1 MLGRCSVR
9 RYCEACFEKQLK
21 IEALTDEITRLKAK
35 LKYLE
40 RKEQE
45 GYFGSSTPSSKVPL
59 KANAP
64 AENQRKQGGLKKGHP
79 GHGRQGFDES
89 QADHIVQLDSEIG
102 NRCPQ
107 CGGPLEHRGTESRSV
122 IDMAP
127 LQAQK
132 TLYIVPKQ
140 YCPHCRRAFQPHP
153 PGVLPK
159 TLFGNQLIA
168 TAATMHYL
176 HGVPM
181 GRICEQVGVG
191 LGALIKIFHR
201 VAKLFSS
208 IPNRLIEQY
217 RQAPVKHA
225 DETRWPNDGHQGYV
239 WLFATIKISI
249 FLFRETRSSSV
260 PREVFGKDPLPG
272 TLVVDRYH
280 AYNKAPCLLQYCY
293 AHLLR
298 NVQDLEK
305 EFPENQEVR
314 NFVNLLASLLA
325 SAMNL
330 RSLPIPDAQFYERT
344 KEVKSQILKA
354 VHDGAQHLAIR
365 RIQEIFHENEQ
376 RLYRWADD
384 RQIPADNNLAERD
397 LRPSVIARKVSFG
410 SQSKAGANT
419 RSILMTVLHTLK
431 KQISDPC
438 STLKT
443 ALDQLAKNP
452 TLDPFALLFYT
463 NTS

>member
-9 RYCEACFEKQLK
+9 RYCEECFRKQLK

-64 AENQRKQGGLKKGHP
+64 AENQRKQGGLKKGHA
-79 GHGRQGFDES
+79 GHGRQGFEQSD
-89 QADHIVQLDSEIG
+89 ADHIVPLESEIG

-107 CGGPLEHRGTESRSV
+107 CGGPLEHRGTERRSV

-140 YCPHCRRAFQPHP
+140 YCPHCRRAYQPHP

-176 HGVPM
+176 HGVPL
-181 GRICEQVGVG
+181 GRICEQVEVG

-201 VAKLFSS
+201 VARLFS
-208 IPNRLIEQY
+208 IAPNRLIEQY
-217 RQAPVKHA
+217 RQALVKHA

-239 WLFATIKISI
+239 WLFATIKISL

-260 PREVFGKDPLPG
+260 PREVFGNDPLPG
-272 TLVVDRYH
+272 TLVVDRYP

-298 NVQDLEK
+298 TVQDLEK

-314 NFVNLLASLLA
+314 NFVNILAALLA

-330 RSLPIPDAQFYERT
+330 RSLPISDAQFYMRA
-344 KEVKSQILKA
+344 KGVKSQIQKA
-354 VHDGAQHLAIR
+354 VHAAAQHLAIR
-365 RIQEIFHENEQ
+365 RIQEIFHEKEQ

-419 RSILMTVLHTLK
+419 RSILMSVLHTLK
-431 KQISDPC
+431 KQNSDPC

-452 TLDPFALLFYT
+452 TLDPFALLFP

>member
-1 MLGRCSVR
+1 MRT
-9 RYCEACFEKQLK
+9 YCEDCFEKQRK
-21 IEALTDEITRLKAK
+21 IDALTEENKQLKAK

-45 GYFGSSTPSSKVPL
+45 GYFGSSTPSSKIPF
-59 KANAP
+59 KANTP
-64 AENQRKQGGLKKGHP
+64 PENQHKQGGAKRGHR
-79 GHGRQGFDES
+79 GHGRRGFDES
-89 QADHIVQLDSEIG
+89 QADHLVALESEVG
-102 NRCPQ
+102 DRCPH
-107 CGGPLEHRGTESRSV
+107 CGGPLEHRGTERRSV
-122 IDMAP
+122 IDIPP
-127 LQAQK
+127 LQAKK

-140 YCPHCRRAFQPHP
+140 YCPRCGRAFQPHP

-159 TLFGNQLIA
+159 TLFGNQLVA

-181 GRICEQVGVG
+181 GRICEQIGVD

-208 IPNRLIEQY
+208 IPSRFIEQY

-225 DETRWPNDGHQGYV
+225 DETGWPNNGHQGYV
-239 WLFATIKISI
+239 WLFATIKISL
-249 FLFRETRSSSV
+249 FLFRETHSSSV
-260 PREVFGKDPLPG
+260 PREVFGKDPLLG
-272 TLVVDRYH
+272 TLVVDRYQ

-298 NVQDLEK
+298 NVQDLQK
-305 EFPENQEVR
+305 EFPENQEVC
-314 NFVNLLASLLA
+314 NFVNILAALLA
-325 SAMNL
+325 SAMHL
-330 RSLPIPDAQFYERT
+330 RSLPISDAQFYKRA
-344 KEVKSQILKA
+344 KGVKSQIQKA
-354 VHDGAQHLAIR
+354 VHAAAQHLAIR

-431 KQISDPC
+431 KQSSDPC

-452 TLDPFALLFYT
+452 TLDPFALLFPT
-463 NTS
+463 DTS

>member
-1 MLGRCSVR
+1 MRN
-9 RYCEACFEKQLK
+9 YCEGCFQKQLQ
-21 IEALTDEITRLKAK
+21 IDALTEEIKQLKAK
-35 LKYLE
+35 LRYLE

-59 KANAP
+59 KANTP
-64 AENQRKQGGLKKGHP
+64 PENQRKRGGAKIGHP

-89 QADHIVQLDSEIG
+89 QADHLVQMESEVE
-102 NRCPQ
+102 RCPQ
-107 CGGPLEHRGTESRSV
+107 CGGPLEHRGTERRSV

-127 LQAQK
+127 LQAEK

-140 YCPHCRRAFQPHP
+140 YCPRCRRAFQPHP
-153 PGVLPK
+153 PEVLPK
-159 TLFGNQLIA
+159 TLFGNQLVA

-176 HGVPM
+176 YGVPM
-181 GRICEQVGVG
+181 GRICEQIG
-191 LGALIKIFHR
+191 LDLGTLIKIFHR

-208 IPNRLIEQY
+208 IPGRLIEQY

-225 DETRWPNDGHQGYV
+225 DETGWPNDGHRGYV

-249 FLFRETRSSSV
+249 FLFRQTRSSSV
-260 PREVFGKDPLPG
+260 PKEVFGKDPLPG
-272 TLVVDRYH
+272 TLVVDRYD
-280 AYNKAPCLLQYCY
+280 AYNKAPCFLQYCY

-298 NVQDLEK
+298 DVENVEK
-305 EFPENQEVR
+305 EFPDNPEVK
-314 NFVNLLASLLA
+314 NFVGTFASLLA

-330 RSLPIPDAQFYERT
+330 RSLPITDAQFYEKA
-344 KEVKSQILKA
+344 KEVKSQILEA
-354 VHDGAQHLAIR
+354 VHGSAQHLAIR

-397 LRPSVIARKVSFG
+397 LRPTVIARKVSFG
-410 SQSKAGANT
+410 SQSEEGANT
-419 RSILMTVLHTLK
+419 RGALMTVLHTLK
-431 KQISDPC
+431 KQNSDPC

-452 TLDPFALLFYT
+452 TLDPFALLFP
-463 NTS
+463 NDTS

>member
-1 MLGRCSVR
+1 VR
-9 RYCEACFEKQLK
+9 TYCEGCFEKQRK
-21 IEALTDEITRLKAK
+21 IDVLTEENKQLKAK

-45 GYFGSSTPSSKVPL
+45 GYFGSSTPSSNVPF
-59 KANAP
+59 KANTP
-64 AENQRKQGGLKKGHP
+64 AENQRKQGGAKKGHP

-89 QADHIVQLDSEIG
+89 EADHIVALESEVG
-102 NRCPQ
+102 DRCPQ
-107 CGGPLEHRGTESRSV
+107 CGGPLEHRGTERRSV
-122 IDMAP
+122 IDIPP
-127 LQAQK
+127 LQPEK
-132 TLYIVPKQ
+132 TFYVLPKQ
-140 YCPHCRRAFQPHP
+140 YCPRCRRAFQPHP
-153 PGVLPK
+153 AGVLPK
-159 TLFGNQLIA
+159 SLFGNQLVA

-181 GRICEQVGVG
+181 GRICEQVAVD

-208 IPNRLIEQY
+208 IPIRLIEQY

-225 DETRWPNDGHQGYV
+225 DETGWPNDGHQGYV

-298 NVQDLEK
+298 NVEDMEK

-314 NFVNLLASLLA
+314 NFVNILAALLA

-330 RSLPIPDAQFYERT
+330 RSLPIPDAQFYKRA
-344 KEVKSQILKA
+344 KKVKSQILKA
-354 VHDGAQHLAIR
+354 VQGAAQHLAIR

-410 SQSKAGANT
+410 SQSKAGADT

-431 KQISDPC
+431 KQNSDPC

-452 TLDPFALLFYT
+452 TLDPFALLFPT
-463 NTS
+463 DTS

>member
-1 MLGRCSVR
+1 VR

-64 AENQRKQGGLKKGHP
+64 AENQRKQKKGHP

-89 QADHIVQLDSEIG
+89 EADHIVQLESEIG

-314 NFVNLLASLLA
+314 NFVNILAALLA

-330 RSLPIPDAQFYERT
+330 RPLPISDAQFYKRA
-344 KEVKSQILKA
+344 KAVKSQIQKA
-354 VHDGAQHLAIR
+354 VYAAAQHLAIR

-431 KQISDPC
+431 KQNSDPC

-452 TLDPFALLFYT
+452 TLEPFALLFYT

>member
-1 MLGRCSVR
+1 MRS
-9 RYCEACFEKQLK
+9 YCEGCFEKQRK
-21 IEALTDEITRLKAK
+21 IDALTEEIKQLKAK
-35 LKYLE
+35 LGYLE

-45 GYFGSSTPSSKVPL
+45 GYFGSSTPSSKVTF
-59 KANAP
+59 KTNALP
-64 AENQRKQGGLKKGHP
+64 ENQRKRGGAKKGHP

-89 QADHIVQLDSEIG
+89 QADHIVQMESEVG
-102 NRCPQ
+102 ERCPQ
-107 CGGPLEHRGTESRSV
+107 CGGPLEHRGTERRSV
-122 IDMAP
+122 IDVAP
-127 LQAQK
+127 LQAEK

-140 YCPHCRRAFQPHP
+140 YCPRCGRAFQPHP

-181 GRICEQVGVG
+181 GRICEQMGVD
-191 LGALIKIFHR
+191 LGTLIKIFHR
-201 VAKLFSS
+201 MAKLFSS
-208 IPNRLIEQY
+208 VPSRLIEQY

-225 DETRWPNDGHQGYV
+225 DETGWPNDGHRGYV

-249 FLFRETRSSSV
+249 FLFRQTRSSSV
-260 PREVFGKDPLPG
+260 PKEVFGKDPLPG

-280 AYNKAPCLLQYCY
+280 VYNKAPCFLQYCY

-298 NVQDLEK
+298 DVENVEK
-305 EFPENQEVR
+305 EFPENEEVR
-314 NFVNLLASLLA
+314 NFVNTLAPLLA

-330 RSLPIPDAQFYERT
+330 RGLPIPDAQFYQRAQ
-344 KEVKSQILKA
+344 EVKSHVLKV
-354 VHDGAQHLAIR
+354 VHDSAQHLAIC
-365 RIQEIFHENEQ
+365 RIQEIFHKNEQ

-397 LRPSVIARKVSFG
+397 LRPTVIARKVSFG
-410 SQSKAGANT
+410 SQSESGANT
-419 RSILMTVLHTLK
+419 RSILMTSLHTLK
-431 KQISDPC
+431 KQNPDPC
-438 STLKT
+438 STLKK

-452 TLDPFALLFYT
+452 TLDPFALLFPT
-463 NTS
+463 DTS